1 MNDLDLFSRSPSLNL
16 TNHQH
21 EPPIFTSTPLVI
33 VDKPASSSNSS
44 SFFLPLTENTQNNE
58 QLIKLNQVCS
68 IKIYSNSFIDYCRIF
83 VYLVYLILFQQ
94 H

>member
-21 EPPIFTSTPLVI
+21 EPPIFTSTPLVVI
-33 VDKPASSSNSS
+33 EKPAPSSTSS

-58 QLIKLNQVCS
+58 QLIKLNEVCS
-68 IKIYSNSFIDYCRIF
+68 IKN
-83 VYLVYLILFQQ
+83 
-94 H
+94 